1 MAMAVESRS
10 VVKTVF
16 IALVLDLLAFTIPL
30 PLFPRMIAWY
40 RTVDSLLPSPQRE
53 QSLLNRLLSSARY
66 FRSTLKSIAIDN
78 GTGGSFVE
86 KEYSAH
92 GNWDIVLLGGAMGSL
107 FSLCQCVIS
116 PWLGRLSD
124 RYGRKKVLLATMMGN
139 ILSAMIWIQSTSF
152 SSLLLSRL
160 VGGLSEGNVQLST
173 AIISDVTSSENRS
186 KSLALVGIAFSIC
199 FTLGP
204 SLGAYFA
211 SKPLPVTNNEKRY
224 NMYALPAV
232 VTLVL
237 LLIETTYLH
246 FALPETKG
254 WKAAASS
261 ASTSAQDGNE
271 NENPSTSGAK
281 INNGEPSDKS
291 LGSDSTKSTPL
302 DAQSR
307 AGAELSV
314 EERLKSLKAVG
325 RLHGLFLLFFS
336 GAEFTLTFLTYDLF
350 QATNAQNGKLLS
362 FIGVLS
368 ALLQARH
375 VRPSL
380 ARVGEMKVASRGI
393 ASCIFALSLL
403 ATLPFPVISTSA
415 LRSSIVLY
423 GAATFLA
430 YTSATVVTGL
440 TAAAASYTDENTP
453 SSSYLTGKGQDQGR
467 GQGAIKEDGRRALLQ
482 RGRALGGF
490 RSRGQLG
497 RAIGPLLA
505 SSVYWVYGP
514 TVAYAGLAGCLGL
527 VSILAIGQVP
537 PAAQGEKRA
546 KTE

>member
-1 MAMAVESRS
+1 MASAVESKS

-16 IALVLDLLAFTIPL
+16 FALVLDLLAFTIPL

-53 QSLLNRLLSSARY
+53 RSLLNRLLSSARY
-66 FRSTLKSIAIDN
+66 FRSTLLSFAVAK
-78 GTGGSFVE
+78 GSFAQ
-86 KEYSAH
+86 KEYGAH
-92 GNWDIVLLGGAMGSL
+92 ENWDIVLLGGAMGSL
-107 FSLCQCVIS
+107 FSLCQCIIS

-124 RYGRKKVLLATMMGN
+124 KYGRKKVLLATMMGN
-139 ILSAMIWIQSTSF
+139 ILSAVIWIQSTSF

-211 SKPLPVTNNEKRY
+211 SKPLPVTSNEKRY
-224 NMYALPAV
+224 NMYALPAA

-237 LLIETTYLH
+237 LLIETTYLY

-254 WKAAASS
+254 WKHASPPTDQVNGRGS
-261 ASTSAQDGNE
+261 VCEDKINGNE
-271 NENPSTSGAK
+271 AHV
-281 INNGEPSDKS
+281 D
-291 LGSDSTKSTPL
+291 
-302 DAQSR
+302 
-307 AGAELSV
+307 
-314 EERLKSLKAVG
+314 ERLKSLKAVG

-350 QATNAQNGKLLS
+350 EATNAQNGKLLS
-362 FIGVLS
+362 YIGVLS

-380 ARVGEMKVASRGI
+380 ARVGELKVASRGI
-393 ASCIFALSLL
+393 ASCIIALSLL
-403 ATLPFPVISTSA
+403 ATFPFHVIS
-415 LRSSIVLY
+415 SSTLKSNVVLY

-440 TAAAASYTDENTP
+440 TAAAASYTDENTTSVADTAGIQP
-453 SSSYLTGKGQDQGR
+453 KVEDKKKNNTKQGDNVQDKQR
-467 GQGAIKEDGRRALLQ
+467 QLLQ
-482 RGRALGGF
+482 RGRALGMF

-497 RAIGPLLA
+497 RAIGPILA
-505 SSVYWVYGP
+505 SSLYWVYGP
-514 TVAYAGLAGCLGL
+514 TVAYAGLAGCLGV
-527 VSILAIGQVP
+527 VSIVAIGKV
-537 PAAQGEKRA
+537 PAAAQEDRVKV
-546 KTE
+546 E